1 MPTLHHTPTAPLR
14 IRDLLNDD
22 ELQEI
27 ETAAVEM
34 ARHAGGILLEYFK
47 GPLKI
52 DYKSANNRNPVT
64 DADHASDEYLRTE
77 IAKRFP
83 THGIVTE
90 ETDPDE
96 QKDASVVWV
105 IDPLDG
111 TSNFLNGLPLFGVLI
126 AVLEDGKP
134 VVSAIFLPDIHKP
147 DGRVLHARRGGGAFD
162 EDIPLTNA
170 NELNGKRSMSAW
182 PSYFLRMYTYKKM
195 LRRRLGDVRALG
207 SAGYELAQC
216 SRGVLDYV
224 MYNGLWSWDLA
235 AGLLLITEA
244 GGTALRYNSKTR
256 TWGPFDRFSVEGSNA
271 APTLAELNVWRGTVA
286 LGRLESVGFITSGVT
301 VPRYTW
307 RRFKQRVTTLATRRK

>member
-1 MPTLHHTPTAPLR
+1 
-14 IRDLLNDD
+14 LLNDD

-27 ETAAVEM
+27 ETAAVEI
-34 ARHAGGILLEYFK
+34 ARHAGGILLEYFS

-52 DYKSANNRNPVT
+52 DYKSADNRNPVT

-96 QKDASVVWV
+96 QNTADVAWVV
-105 IDPLDG
+105 DPLDG

-126 AVLEDGKP
+126 AVLEQGRP

-162 EDIPLTNA
+162 EDIPLSNA
-170 NELNGKRSMSAW
+170 GELGGKRSMSAW
-182 PSYFLRMYTYKKM
+182 PSYFLRMYTYKKT
-195 LRRRLGDVRALG
+195 LRRRLGDVRSLG

-244 GGTALRYNSKTR
+244 GGTAFRYNTKTKK
-256 TWGPFDRFSVEGSNA
+256 WSPFDRFSIEGSDA
-271 APTLAELNVWRGTVA
+271 PPTLAELNVWRGTVA
-286 LGRLESVGFITSGVT
+286 LGRRESVALITSGIT
-301 VPRYTW
+301 VPSYTW
-307 RRFKQRVTTLATRRK
+307 RRFKQRMTTIVNRRSS